1 MRWLGQQREDF
12 SSKNSVPISLGI
24 YVNLCDFF
32 FFLGHLY
39 KSVCPYLGAQEN
51 RPRETCASIH
61 SSVHFNQIK

>member
-24 YVNLCDFF
+24 YVNLCDFVCVC
-32 FFLGHLY
+32 HLY
-39 KSVCPYLGAQEN
+39 KSVCPYLRAQEN
-51 RPRETCASIH
+51 RPRETCVPIH